1 VSSPSPVITC
11 SGLDFAWPDGTPVL
25 TGVSLA
31 IGPGR
36 TGLIGVNGSGKS
48 TLLRL
53 IAGELTPA
61 RGSVAVAGELGYVP
75 QDVTLTAGLRVDE
88 ALGVAPVL
96 AALRAIEAGDPSE
109 ENFAL
114 VGTGWDA
121 EERTR
126 AALARLG
133 LEHVPLDRRV
143 GELSGGESMLLCL
156 AAQFL
161 RRPAVL
167 LLDEPTNN
175 LDRAARDRLLD
186 AVRSWAGTLVLASH
200 DRELLELAGQI
211 GELRGGELRWYGGSL
226 SGYEATVAAEQ
237 EAAERTVRAA
247 ESDVRRQ
254 KRELAETRIKL
265 DRRVRYGQ
273 KMYDT
278 KREPRAVMRIR
289 KRQAQ
294 VSAAKLRGTQLDRL
308 DDAAKRLA
316 AAEEAVR
323 DDSEIRIDMPE
334 TAVPAG
340 RTVLTL
346 SGVRL
351 RYGARAELT
360 VRGPERIAVTGR
372 NGAGKTTLLRT
383 IAGEIPPA
391 AGEARVAVPVRYLP
405 QRPGLLD
412 PELTVVQNVA
422 RAAPA
427 ATSNQIRARLA
438 RFLFRGRRADQLV
451 RTLSGGELF
460 RATLATLLLAE
471 PAPQL
476 LLLDEPTN
484 NLDMA
489 SVRQLTGAL
498 AAYPGALMVASHDVA
513 FLRGKTGPVK
523 VLGQGDLSVKLT
535 VRAHK
540 FSGTAAEKIAKA
552 GGTTEVLSA

>member
-1 VSSPSPVITC
+1 MSSPSPVITC

-53 IAGELTPA
+53 IAGELRPA

-121 EERTR
+121 QERAR

-211 GELRGGELRWYGGSL
+211 GELRGGELRWYGGNL
-226 SGYEATVAAEQ
+226 SGYEAAVAAEQ

-254 KRELAETRIKL
+254 KRDLAETRIKL

-278 KREPRAVMRIR
+278 KREPRAVMRTR

-308 DDAAKRLA
+308 DDASEA
-316 AAEEAVR
+316 AGGR
-323 DDSEIRIDMPE
+323 RGSR
-334 TAVPAG
+334 AG
-340 RTVLTL
+340 RQRDPDRHA
-346 SGVRL
+346 GNG
-351 RYGARAELT
+351 GARRAHGPHA
-360 VRGPERIAVTGR
+360 VRGPA
-372 NGAGKTTLLRT
+372 
-383 IAGEIPPA
+383 
-391 AGEARVAVPVRYLP
+391 PVR
-405 QRPGLLD
+405 G
-412 PELTVVQNVA
+412 A
-422 RAAPA
+422 
-427 ATSNQIRARLA
+427 
-438 RFLFRGRRADQLV
+438 RRADRARARADRRDRPERRGQDHVAADDRGRDPARRGRGPDRGPGPLPAAAARPPRSRADRGAERRPGRAHRDRQPDPGPAGPV
-451 RTLSGGELF
+451 PVPRAAGRPAGSTLSGGELF

-484 NLDMA
+484 NLDLA

-498 AAYPGALMVASHDVA
+498 AAYPGALLVASHDVE
-513 FLRGKTGPVK
+513 FLRD
-523 VLGQGDLSVKLT
+523 LGITRWLLLDGELT
-535 VRAHK
+535 
-540 FSGTAAEKIAKA
+540 STSP
-552 GGTTEVLSA
+552 L

>member
-1 VSSPSPVITC
+1 
-11 SGLDFAWPDGTPVL
+11 
-25 TGVSLA
+25 
-31 IGPGR
+31 
-36 TGLIGVNGSGKS
+36 
-48 TLLRL
+48 
-53 IAGELTPA
+53 
-61 RGSVAVAGELGYVP
+61 
-75 QDVTLTAGLRVDE
+75 VDE

-109 ENFAL
+109 ENFAV

-121 EERTR
+121 EERAR
-126 AALARLG
+126 AVLGRLG

-175 LDRAARDRLLD
+175 LDRAARGRLLD

-211 GELRGGELRWYGGSL
+211 GELRGGELRWYGGNLTS
-226 SGYEATVAAEQ
+226 YEAVVAAEQ

-278 KREPRAVMRIR
+278 KREPRAVMRMR

-451 RTLSGGELF
+451 STLSGGELF

-498 AAYPGALMVASHDVA
+498 AAYPGALLVASHDVT
-513 FLRGKTGPVK
+513 FL
-523 VLGQGDLSVKLT
+523 GDLGITRWLLLDGELT
-535 VRAHK
+535 
-540 FSGTAAEKIAKA
+540 GTSP
-552 GGTTEVLSA
+552 L

>member
-1 VSSPSPVITC
+1 MSSPSPVITC
-11 SGLDFAWPDGTPVL
+11 SGVDFAWPDGTPVL

-36 TGLIGVNGSGKS
+36 TGLVGLNGSGKS

-75 QDVTLTAGLRVDE
+75 QDVTVAASPGANSLRVDE

-96 AALRAIEAGDPSE
+96 AALRAIEAGDPGE

-114 VGTGWDA
+114 VGGDWDA
-121 EERTR
+121 EERAR
-126 AALARLG
+126 AALDRLG

-143 GELSGGESMLLCL
+143 GELSGGESTLLCL

-175 LDRAARDRLLD
+175 LDIAARERLLD
-186 AVRSWAGTLVLASH
+186 AVRSWPGTLVLASH
-200 DRELLELAGQI
+200 DRELLELADQI
-211 GELRGGELRWYGGSL
+211 GELRGGEVRWYGGSL
-226 SGYEATVAAEQ
+226 SGYEEAVAAEQ

-254 KRELAETRIKL
+254 KRDLAETRIKL
-265 DRRVRYGQ
+265 DRRARYGQ
-273 KMYDT
+273 KKYDT
-278 KREPRAVMRIR
+278 KREPRVIMRTR

-294 VSAAKLRGTQLDRL
+294 VSAAKLRGTHLGRL
-308 DDAAKRLA
+308 DDARKRLA

-346 SGVRL
+346 PGVRL
-351 RYGARAELT
+351 RYGARADLT

-383 IAGEIPPA
+383 IAGEIRPV
-391 AGEARVAVPVRYLP
+391 AGEARTAVPVRYLP

-412 PELTVVQNVA
+412 PGLTVVQNVA
-422 RAAPA
+422 RAAPT
-427 ATSNQIRARLA
+427 ATANEVRARLA

-451 RTLSGGELF
+451 STLSGGELF

-513 FLRGKTGPVK
+513 FLRDLGITRWLLLDGELTATGP
-523 VLGQGDLSVKLT
+523 L
-535 VRAHK
+535 
-540 FSGTAAEKIAKA
+540 
-552 GGTTEVLSA
+552 